1 MLSKSLKGLR
11 ILSALHDRDYRLF
24 WIAMALST
32 AGQTLWRGTQG
43 WLIVTLTSSPFLLGL
58 AGFMSMVPSLVLS
71 LFAGVIIDRKD
82 KRLILLLT
90 QIGFGISVLVLG
102 SLISLGIVE
111 VLHVLAIALVV
122 GVNIAFFFPSRQ
134 AIVPEMLPEAKVP
147 NGIALNSSGFY
158 IAMIAGS
165 ATLGWLIHQVG
176 MDGSF
181 YIAGIAFALG
191 IFFLMAVRHRS
202 ESSNQAKAYPFWKD
216 LKRALSYTQSNHLV
230 FALLMVTGVTS
241 LLRGSPLTLMPIFAK
256 DILETGAT
264 GLGYLLAANSVGALL
279 GTILLASIGNYR
291 AKGTLILIAFFAEG
305 LGQIVFGSSR
315 NMSLSLT
322 VLLLHGAASGI
333 SITALVTTIQLNTP
347 NELRGRVMGLYF
359 LVFQGIIPIGALLS
373 GTLANFTNASFAT
386 VSTGAAMCIVTA
398 IFTLGVPVIRK
409 AR

>member
-1 MLSKSLKGLR
+1 MLPKSLAGR
-11 ILSALHDRDYRLF
+11 RMLSALHDRDYRLF

-43 WLIVTLTSSPFLLGL
+43 WLIVTLTNSPFLLGL

-90 QIGFGISVLVLG
+90 QLGFGTSVLALG
-102 SLISLGIVE
+102 ALISLGIIE
-111 VLHVLAIALVV
+111 VLHVLTIALVV

-134 AIVPEMLPEAKVP
+134 AIVPEMLPEAKIP

-158 IAMIAGS
+158 IAMILSS
-165 ATLGWLIHQVG
+165 AILGWLIHQVG

-181 YIAGIAFALG
+181 YIAGIFFALG

-202 ESSNQAKAYPFWKD
+202 EGSKRAQVDPFWED
-216 LKRALSYTQSNHLV
+216 LKRALDYARSNHLV

-256 DILETGAT
+256 DILEVGPA
-264 GLGYLLAANSVGALL
+264 GLGYLLAANSIGALL
-279 GTILLASIGNYR
+279 GTILLASIGSYR
-291 AKGTLILIAFFAEG
+291 AKGTLILIAFFIEG
-305 LGQIVFGSSR
+305 LGQIIFASSR
-315 NMSLSLT
+315 SMPLSLAM
-322 VLLLHGAASGI
+322 LSIHGAASGI
-333 SITALVTTIQLNTP
+333 SITALVTALQLNTP

-373 GTLANFTNASFAT
+373 GTLANFTDAPFAT
-386 VSTGAAMCIVTA
+386 ISTGAAMCVVTV
-398 IFTLGVPVIRK
+398 IFTLSVPVIRK
-409 AR
+409 AH